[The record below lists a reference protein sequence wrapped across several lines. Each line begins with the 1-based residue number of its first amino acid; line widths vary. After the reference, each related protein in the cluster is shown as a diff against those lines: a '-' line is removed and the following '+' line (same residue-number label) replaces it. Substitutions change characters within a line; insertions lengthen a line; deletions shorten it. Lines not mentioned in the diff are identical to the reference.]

1 MSVVTLRQYI
11 EYYSPTGGK
20 RTPKMTTA
28 PVQRHK
34 PVQARSRRTVTKI
47 LDAAAAIIN
56 EDGVEAATTRTIAD
70 RAGVSYPS
78 LYRFFA
84 DRDEIL
90 DRLCFRHLSE
100 LKALGEAA
108 ERTWEIHSVAEL
120 FDAELE
126 LRVAYYREHPNAARL
141 WLVGPSSTAVLNR
154 VRANMRALAERMHAI
169 LIDAELIPPDTDPL
183 ALLVF
188 VEIADR
194 ILELAYRDRNDFD
207 PAIFDLGRK
216 ALIAYANDLAN
227 ARVAHIR

>member
-1 MSVVTLRQYI
+1 
-11 EYYSPTGGK
+11 
-20 RTPKMTTA
+20 MTTA
-28 PVQRHK
+28 PAQRRK

-56 EDGVEAATTRTIAD
+56 EDGVEAATTRAIAD
-70 RAGVSYPS
+70 RAKVSYPS

-90 DRLCFRHLSE
+90 ERLCFRHLAE
-100 LKALGEAA
+100 MTVLGEAA
-108 ERTWEIHSVAEL
+108 ERTWEIHSVAQL

-126 LRVAYYREHPNAARL
+126 RLVAYYREHPNAARL
-141 WLVGPSSTAVLNR
+141 WLVGRSSTTVLDQL
-154 VRANMRALAERMHAI
+154 RASMCALAQRMHAI
-169 LIDAELIPPDTDPL
+169 LIDAELIPPDTDPR
-183 ALLVF
+183 ALLVA

-207 PAIFDLGRK
+207 PAILDLGRK

-227 ARVAHIR
+227 GRSTISADLLSGRGSAG